1 MQGQILQVEDEK
13 GLILGDDGKRYG
25 FSASDW
31 RGSAPPVIG
40 ATVDYLV
47 EDSRARQV
55 FPVPQQ
61 AFPRPPHATSNAVL
75 LGWIGI
81 GCLLLGFVIPVLP
94 TIAAFILG
102 LIGADSAKRTGDSA
116 GLLLSRI
123 AWMGAVV
130 ILVIG
135 IALLSI
141 GFTFLSF
148 MLHQFL
154 QHMRV
159 TGPGIVA

>member
-1 MQGQILQVEDEK
+1 MQGQILQVGDDR
-13 GLILGDDGKRYG
+13 GLILGDDGKRYE
-25 FSASDW
+25 FSPTEW
-31 RGSAPPVIG
+31 RGSAPPVVG
-40 ATVDYLV
+40 AAVDYLA
-47 EDSRARQV
+47 EESRARQV
-55 FPVPQQ
+55 FPVPQP
-61 AFPRPPHATSNAVL
+61 AFQRPPPATSNAVL

-102 LIGADSAKRTGDSA
+102 LVGADSAKRTGDSA

-123 AWMGAVV
+123 AWIGAVV

-135 IALLSI
+135 IALLSL

-154 QHMRV
+154 EHV
-159 TGPGIVA
+159 TVTRGGIEV